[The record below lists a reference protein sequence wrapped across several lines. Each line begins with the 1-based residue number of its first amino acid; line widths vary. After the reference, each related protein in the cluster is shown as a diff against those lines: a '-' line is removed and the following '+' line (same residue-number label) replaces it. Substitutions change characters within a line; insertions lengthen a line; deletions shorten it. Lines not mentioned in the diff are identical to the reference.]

1 MKNEFDYANYADFRA
16 LHGLDHR
23 NLELYL
29 LSCGN
34 HKCAPNHTFGPGS
47 REKFLIHFVLSG
59 KGTFISN
66 GKTYK
71 LGKNQAFIIYPD
83 KEITY
88 IADGDDPWE
97 YIWVGFNG
105 TMVRSYLES
114 AGITETTDVIS
125 FPENSDIPEMILRM
139 LNANTF
145 TYPNELLRQALLLAI
160 MSELISYHEETTTF
174 SNTHHYPYNIYTEQ
188 AIYYISKN
196 YSTELSVT
204 EIADKIGITRSYLA
218 KCFTETLGISPKQY
232 IIKYRMEKAGDLLT
246 QTTMNVSETA
256 RAVGYED
263 PFSFSKAFKK
273 FHGVSPMEWRS
284 SNH

>member
-1 MKNEFDYANYADFRA
+1 MKIIEFNTRKIYTDIVIILCQEVDKNMKNEFDYANYADFRA

-218 KCFTETLGISPKQY
+218 KCFT
-232 IIKYRMEKAGDLLT
+232 
-246 QTTMNVSETA
+246 
-256 RAVGYED
+256 
-263 PFSFSKAFKK
+263 
-273 FHGVSPMEWRS
+273 
-284 SNH
+284 